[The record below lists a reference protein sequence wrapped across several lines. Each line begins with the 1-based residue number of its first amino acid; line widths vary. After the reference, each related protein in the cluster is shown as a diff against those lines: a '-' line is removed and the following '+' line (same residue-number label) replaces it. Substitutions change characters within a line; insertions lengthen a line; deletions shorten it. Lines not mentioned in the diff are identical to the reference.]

1 MNHSILIVDD
11 DKSVRKALKMTLKG
25 SYRIL
30 TSGTGR
36 ASLEICDQQN
46 PDMVLLDIGL
56 PDISGIDVIRR
67 IKGRKPETIVI
78 MITAVED
85 VKTVVEA
92 VKLGAYDYLVK
103 PIDARELLLTIQNA
117 FENRRLKDQ
126 IQTLQKP
133 KIDRFKFDLIGQ
145 SLNMKAALDIARKV
159 SASKDTSVLIVGES
173 GVGKSMLARVIHYN
187 SSENPGPLVT
197 VNCGAVAKDLIESE
211 LFGYER
217 GAYTGARVEGK
228 KGLFEASA
236 DGTLFLDEIGA
247 MPFSAQAKLLGIL
260 EDRKFYRVGG
270 IRKIE
275 ISSRVITATNIDL
288 ERAIKEGRFRQDLYF
303 RLNVVKIEI
312 PPLRERPD
320 DIIPLTE
327 YFMVHYNRKFDKRF
341 SRIPAETKNILLGY
355 HWPGNVRELRNSLE
369 RIVLLENNDTLR
381 REYLPFYTA
390 VKQLPSQGLAFE
402 SSDDGFDYEAA
413 VRRIIGKALEKTGGN
428 VLEASRLLKMPL
440 HKLRYRIKKH
450 GLKN

>member
-11 DKSVRKALKMTLKG
+11 DISVQKALGMTLEG

-30 TSGTGR
+30 TAGTGS

-56 PDISGIDVIRR
+56 PDISGIYVIRQ
-67 IKGRKPETIVI
+67 IKTKQPEIIVI

-92 VKLGAYDYLVK
+92 LKQGAYDYLVK
-103 PIDARELLLTIQNA
+103 PIDAQELLLTIQNA

-126 IQTLQKP
+126 IQALQKP
-133 KIDRFKFDLIGQ
+133 QIDRVKFDFIGQ
-145 SLNMKAALDIARKV
+145 SPNMRAVLEIARKV
-159 SASKDTSVLIVGES
+159 SASRDTSVLIVGES
-173 GVGKSMLARVIHYN
+173 GAGKGVLARLIHYN
-187 SSENPGPLVT
+187 SRENPGPFVT
-197 VNCGAVAKDLIESE
+197 VNCGAIAKDLIESE

-217 GAYTGARVEGK
+217 GAYTGAKTEGK

-236 DGTLFLDEIGA
+236 DGSLFLDDIGA
-247 MPFSAQAKLLGIL
+247 MPFSAQAKLLGVL
-260 EDRKFYRVGG
+260 EDRKFYKVGG
-270 IRKIE
+270 TQRIE
-275 ISSRVITATNIDL
+275 ISSRVIAATNIDL
-288 ERAIKEGRFRQDLYF
+288 ERAVNEGQFRKDLYF
-303 RLNVVKIEI
+303 RLNVVKIEV
-312 PPLRERPD
+312 PSLRERPD

-341 SRIPAETKNILLGY
+341 SRISAETKKLLLGY

-369 RIVLLENNDTLR
+369 RIILLENNDTLR
-381 REYLPFYTA
+381 PEYFLFNTA
-390 VKQLPSQGLAFE
+390 VQQLSSQGLAFKLAA
-402 SSDDGFDYEAA
+402 DGLDYEAA
-413 VRRIIGKALEKTGGN
+413 VRTLIGKALEKTGGN

-440 HKLRYRIKKH
+440 HKLRYRIKKY